1 MSESGR
7 SADRSHYLV
16 TVRVPSDGDAV
27 ASVLEAVAATDV
39 DPTVHDVRVDDDAAV
54 DFDVDELTEKQ
65 RATIVR
71 AVEIGY
77 YATPRG
83 GSLDD
88 LCAEFDRSKSAISQR
103 LRSAESKIVRQIV
116 AELTAG
122 AVTERTVGSADADP

>member
-1 MSESGR
+1 MSESQR

-39 DPTVHDVRVDDDAAV
+39 NPTVHDVRGDDDAAV
-54 DFDVDELTEKQ
+54 DFDADELTEKQ
-65 RATIVR
+65 RETIVR
-71 AVEIGY
+71 AVDIGY

-83 GSLDD
+83 GSLDE

-103 LRSAESKIVRQIV
+103 LRSAESKIVRRIV
-116 AELTAG
+116 AGLTAG
-122 AVTERTVGSADADP
+122 EVTGRTAASTDGDP